1 MVMRIL
7 SWLGIIIPAVTL
19 LIALP
24 TLFATGGGAGM
35 VLGNA
40 AEAGWVLVLIAL
52 AIAPVRTI
60 GGKAVAGAWFAG
72 FFGVLSLAT
81 LIARPVVN
89 RLGADSVFAVAI
101 WAPVTEEL
109 TKLLPVALFLLLAI
123 RSSRARPSAGDAL
136 LFGATVGAGFAVYEN
151 TLYARAFGGF
161 GGNPPLSLLVPT
173 LQSNGSMLV
182 GGHLVYT
189 GLTAFGLG
197 AALVYRRRHR
207 LIWLAAP
214 LGFAV
219 SVTEHI
225 TANALSFA
233 EPPAWAGIT
242 QILTLDGYLSTLL
255 LVAGVAAVAIVER
268 RSLRRVGLA
277 ATGIRE
283 TLRPK
288 RELLAGRAAALAYVQ
303 CGPQT
308 SEVRS

>member
-24 TLFATGGGAGM
+24 TLFASGGGAGM

-109 TKLLPVALFLLLAI
+109 AKLLPVALFLLLAI
-123 RSSRARPSAGDAL
+123 RSSRARPSAGDA
-136 LFGATVGAGFAVYEN
+136 AAGGRF
-151 TLYARAFGGF
+151 
-161 GGNPPLSLLVPT
+161 
-173 LQSNGSMLV
+173 
-182 GGHLVYT
+182 
-189 GLTAFGLG
+189 
-197 AALVYRRRHR
+197 RRR
-207 LIWLAAP
+207 
-214 LGFAV
+214 
-219 SVTEHI
+219 
-225 TANALSFA
+225 
-233 EPPAWAGIT
+233 
-242 QILTLDGYLSTLL
+242 
-255 LVAGVAAVAIVER
+255 
-268 RSLRRVGLA
+268 
-277 ATGIRE
+277 
-283 TLRPK
+283 
-288 RELLAGRAAALAYVQ
+288 
-303 CGPQT
+303 
-308 SEVRS
+308 